1 MLLIP
6 ISIIIQF
13 IFFNKIGKLYIG
25 LALLLATYRSLISF
39 FYTSI
44 FTLSDLSNNYSNLIT
59 TCNFNSDLYTNN
71 FFFFTSPA
79 NRLFCSFPGLSISA
93 LNLFYSVYAGLFLSL
108 FISLLID
115 KRLFFNKGLK
125 ENISKYKNL
134 YKFSFLLFLFDP
146 SLNLFTSAIG
156 KDVIQFAFYISI
168 LLVILRFNF
177 RTLIYLLINILFI
190 NYSRGYVFIFTASA
204 LTIAYFLP
212 SFKLSKTLIT
222 FKPIIRLPRNIKVF
236 YLLSLLS
243 SIIGLFF
250 VLSLFL
256 SKVRIDILSIAA
268 FQQSLEYYT
277 LVPMGSFAIPEGT
290 PYLIKYLFFWIL
302 PFPGIQ
308 TSFSSIVFGVSTIFI
323 IYLILK
329 IFSQGIILDKFV
341 MKFIFASALI
351 FSILFSIIGNN
362 AGLTIR
368 YRATTLLPS
377 IYLLFHIATIR
388 KTEHGSLIDKI

>member
-44 FTLSDLSNNYSNLIT
+44 FTLSDLNTNFSYIVK

-79 NRLFCSFPGLSISA
+79 NRLYCAFPELSISA
-93 LNLFYSVYAGLFLSL
+93 LNLFYSGFAGLFLSL
-108 FISLLID
+108 FISLIKD

-125 ENISKYKNL
+125 ENSTKYNNL
-134 YKFSFLLFLFDP
+134 YNFSFLFFLFDP

-156 KDVIQFAFYISI
+156 KDVIQFTFYTSL

-177 RTLIYLLINILFI
+177 RTLIYFLINILFI
-190 NYSRGYVFIFTASA
+190 NYSRAYVFLFAATAF
-204 LTIAYFLP
+204 TIAYFLP
-212 SFKLSKTLIT
+212 SFKLSKPLIPL
-222 FKPIIRLPRNIKVF
+222 KPIIRLPHNIKVV
-236 YLLSLLS
+236 YLLSFLS

-250 VLSLFL
+250 VLYFFL
-256 SKVRIDILSIAA
+256 GKVQIDILSIASFMDA
-268 FQQSLEYYT
+268 LDYFT

-290 PYLIKYLFFWIL
+290 PWVIKYLFFWIL

-308 TSFSSIVFGVSTIFI
+308 TFFSSIVFGVSSIFI
-323 IYLILK
+323 VYLILK
-329 IFSQGIILDKFV
+329 IFSKGIILDKLV
-341 MKFIFASALI
+341 LKFIFVSALI
-351 FSILFSIIGNN
+351 FSLLFSIIGNN
-362 AGLTIR
+362 SGLTIR
-368 YRATTLLPS
+368 YRSTALLPS
-377 IYLLFHIATIR
+377 IYLLFHIASRRRI
-388 KTEHGSLIDKI
+388 EEGSLINKN